1 MGPDPIAKY
10 RFRCSI
16 TGMIGRP
23 SVLIFALLLLI
34 ALIGVAYALGYVSG
48 RLLI

>member
-1 MGPDPIAKY
+1 
-10 RFRCSI
+10 
-16 TGMIGRP
+16 MIGRP
-23 SVLIFALLLLI
+23 SVLIFALLLLL